1 MIQFKCPRC
10 GAKMSVPGEMA
21 GRAETCPECS
31 HACRVPESSAAGGSG
46 CPTSGNQAAHNSPGR
61 PPTYAGATLISC
73 FLVAVGVVSLI
84 PGAWI
89 ILKTVGSTPERLESE
104 LRVLVGLVAVTA
116 GCLDFGLAF
125 GLYCL
130 CDIARNTFR
139 PREG

>member
-10 GAKMSVPGEMA
+10 GAPMSVPDELIGQD
-21 GRAETCPECS
+21 ETCPECN
-31 HACRVPESSAAGGSG
+31 HAVRIRRVPVSPAAGRSI
-46 CPTSGNQAAHNSPGR
+46 SGNK
-61 PPTYAGATLISC
+61 PPVYAGATLISC
-73 FLVAVGVVSLI
+73 FLAAFGFVNLI
-84 PGAWI
+84 FGAWI
-89 ILKTVGSTPERLESE
+89 ITHEGLESE

>member
-10 GAKMSVPGEMA
+10 GAPMSVPDELIGQD
-21 GRAETCPECS
+21 ETCPECN
-31 HACRVPESSAAGGSG
+31 HAVRIRRVPVSPAAGRSI
-46 CPTSGNQAAHNSPGR
+46 SGNK
-61 PPTYAGATLISC
+61 PPVYAGATLISC
-73 FLVAVGVVSLI
+73 FLVAVGVVNLI